1 MEDDWWYVG
10 KIPHFNHVQKDNV
23 AIPRQIED
31 VFFSS
36 GIQAGQVPL
45 FPLPPLLLAS
55 GHSSHFLLTLA
66 KDGKNK
72 DGEGRNL

>member
-1 MEDDWWYVG
+1 MVCG
-10 KIPHFNHVQKDNV
+10 KIPHFNYVLKDNV
-23 AIPRQIED
+23 AIPRQIAD

-36 GIQAGQVPL
+36 GCWAGAT
-45 FPLPPLLLAS
+45 FPAPPLLLAS

>member
-45 FPLPPLLLAS
+45 FPLPPYY
-55 GHSSHFLLTLA
+55 
-66 KDGKNK
+66 
-72 DGEGRNL
+72 